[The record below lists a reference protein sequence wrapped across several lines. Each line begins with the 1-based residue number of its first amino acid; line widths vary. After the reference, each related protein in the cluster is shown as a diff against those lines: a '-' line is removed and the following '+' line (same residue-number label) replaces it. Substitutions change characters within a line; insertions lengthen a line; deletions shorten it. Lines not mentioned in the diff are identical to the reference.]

1 MRVTAS
7 SNGVRVNAI
16 AGTRVVLLGFDI
28 DQAQR
33 AGCLGFAIE
42 RHDLKTGEVVWMRG
56 MKTFEKTQPH
66 TTLGQMFS
74 SQQHPFQSF
83 QWSDYSVNPGQGYT
97 YEVHPTYGTP
107 QALEVRDGAEVTVST
122 ETEWGEPHSVFFN
135 RGSVATQEY
144 ARRFQN
150 RRPSE
155 VGQAAYDWLSRG
167 LHEALL
173 AFIARA
179 DSSDWK
185 VYAAIY
191 EFQDAPALDALAQ
204 ASARGAEVHAL
215 FDAIPGDDHPLLK
228 NEKAIAAAGIDA
240 LCIPRTHG
248 KIMHNKFV
256 VLTYKGTAKAVWTG
270 STNWTENG
278 IYGHSNLGHVV
289 QDDVLAQAFL
299 TYWERLSTDPK
310 TDRTSDYKASNVA
323 QTPAPVADWPRSLAC
338 VFSPRS
344 NPDALDWYGEL
355 AASAS
360 SGLFASF
367 AFGMNKVFQKVF
379 ARDDDVLRFALM
391 DKRTAQTREPA
402 RSNDLAAI
410 HAIAARKNVVLAVG
424 NNIVTNEFDRWLAE
438 MHQIVD
444 HVNVP
449 WIHTKYMLIDPLG
462 DKPIVISGSANF
474 SDASTTENDEN
485 MLVIHADK
493 RVADIYLGEFMRLHS
508 HYAFREAVAIH
519 VEHGGKPDDWRPQY
533 LLDTDT
539 WQSPYFNP
547 DDSSGRFLR
556 RQFFAQAMSL

>member
-1 MRVTAS
+1 MRVSTF

-16 AGTRVVLLGFDI
+16 AGTHVVLLGFDLVST
-28 DQAQR
+28 QR
-33 AGCLGFAIE
+33 SGCLGFAIQ
-42 RHDLKTGEVVWMRG
+42 RRDLKTGEVVWMRG
-56 MKTFEKTQPH
+56 MKTFE
-66 TTLGQMFS
+66 TTEPNAALGQMFS

-83 QWSDYSVNPGQGYT
+83 QWSDYSVKPGQSYA

-107 QALEVRDGAEVTVST
+107 EALEVRDGAEVTVVT
-122 ETEWGEPHSVFFN
+122 EIEWGEPHSVFFN

-173 AFIARA
+173 TLISRA
-179 DSSDWK
+179 DSPAWK
-185 VYAAIY
+185 VHAAIY
-191 EFQDAPALDALAQ
+191 EFQDGPALDALAQ
-204 ASARGAEVHAL
+204 ASSKGAEVHAL
-215 FDAIPGDDHPLLK
+215 FDAIPGENHPMDENK
-228 NEKAIAAAGIDA
+228 KAITAAGIEA

-256 VLTYKGTAKAVWTG
+256 VLTYNGTAQVVWTG
-270 STNWTENG
+270 STNWTQNG

-289 QDDVLAQAFL
+289 QDKALAQAFL

-310 TDRTSDYKASNVA
+310 TDRTSGYKTSNVE
-323 QTPAPVADWPRSLAC
+323 QTPAPVADWPQSLAC
-338 VFSPRS
+338 IFSPR
-344 NPDALDWYGEL
+344 NNQDALDWYGEL
-355 AASAS
+355 AGGAS
-360 SGLFASF
+360 SGLFATF
-367 AFGMNKVFQKVF
+367 AFGMNKTFQNVYG
-379 ARDDDVLRFALM
+379 RDDDVLRFALM

-410 HAIAARKNVVLAVG
+410 HAIAARKNVVLAIG

-449 WIHTKYMLIDPLG
+449 WIHTKYMLVDPLG
-462 DKPIVISGSANF
+462 DEPVVIVGSANF
-474 SDASTTENDEN
+474 SDASTTDNDEN
-485 MLVIHADK
+485 MLVIRGDK

-519 VEHGGKPDDWRPQY
+519 TEQGGKPVDWRPQY
-533 LLDTDT
+533 LLDSDA
-539 WQSPYFNP
+539 WQSPYFDPNE
-547 DDSSGRFLR
+547 SSGRFYR
-556 RQFFAQAMSL
+556 RKFFAQAMSL